1 MPRRNRKSAAALA
14 GSWVLMA
21 ALMAGQNP
29 ASLQPASKSPAQSV
43 PQQVQPTPVPPDID
57 PADPALPLWAR
68 SKAPAGSNPGIP
80 PAATAS
86 RAAEPPPETGEV
98 KRSGGGFVIG
108 VRVDEVALHATV
120 LDHNKR
126 LVTDLKQS
134 DFAVFEDGALQR
146 ITHFKHEDIPVSLG
160 ILVDNSGSM
169 RDKRSAVTKAV
180 VNLVQASN
188 ADDEVFIVNFDD
200 EPYLDQD
207 FTNQIP
213 LMREALE
220 HSNTRGGTAMFD
232 AVIAAADHLKGGRRE
247 KKVLLVVTDGE
258 DNESRENLEQCIRAV
273 QFDNGPTIYAIGI
286 LGEYGKQRKAKR
298 DLEALTTQTGGIA
311 FFPKT
316 IEEVDEISQEVARD
330 IRNQYTITY
339 KPSNP
344 RVNGGFRFVNVEA
357 HADGHRGLAVRTRRG
372 YFAGEQKTAAAPV
385 VKNPVVK
392 KK

>member
-1 MPRRNRKSAAALA
+1 MPRHNKQPAVALCI
-14 GSWVLMA
+14 SWLLMA

-29 ASLQPASKSPAQSV
+29 ASVQPASQSPAQNV
-43 PQQVQPTPVPPDID
+43 PQQVQATPVPPDVD

-68 SKAPAGSNPGIP
+68 SKAPTGTNPSIP
-80 PAATAS
+80 PMATAS
-86 RAAEPPPETGEV
+86 PAPGPLPETGEV

-108 VRVDEVALHATV
+108 VRVDEVTLQATV
-120 LDHNKR
+120 IDHNKR
-126 LVTDLKQS
+126 LVTGLKQS
-134 DFAVFEDGALQR
+134 DFAVSEDGAPQR
-146 ITHFKHEDIPVSLG
+146 ITHFKHEDIPVSMG

-188 ADDEVFIVNFDD
+188 TEDEVFIVNFDD

-220 HSNTRGGTAMFD
+220 RSNTRGGTALFD
-232 AVIAAADHLKGGRRE
+232 AVIAAADHLKAGRRE
-247 KKVLLVVTDGE
+247 KKVLLIVTDGE
-258 DNESRENLEQCIRAV
+258 DNESRETLEQCIRAV

-298 DLEALTTQTGGIA
+298 DLEALSAQTGGLA

-344 RVNGGFRFVNVEA
+344 RINGGFR
-357 HADGHRGLAVRTRRG
+357 
-372 YFAGEQKTAAAPV
+372 
-385 VKNPVVK
+385 
-392 KK
+392 